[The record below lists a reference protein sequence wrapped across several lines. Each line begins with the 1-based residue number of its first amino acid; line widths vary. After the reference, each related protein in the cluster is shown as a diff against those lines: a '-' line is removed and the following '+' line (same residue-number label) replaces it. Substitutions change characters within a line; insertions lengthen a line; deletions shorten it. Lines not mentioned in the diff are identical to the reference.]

1 MLSDM
6 GRSSWP
12 LAGNRSAVVRA
23 GGRAMVVAVVVPSSG
38 GDVRSRRWEE
48 PADQSSES
56 TGGRNEANRM
66 ENTVDLQLIGV

>member
-1 MLSDM
+1 
-6 GRSSWP
+6 
-12 LAGNRSAVVRA
+12 
-23 GGRAMVVAVVVPSSG
+23 MVVAVVVPSSG